1 MAKKGYRIAFY
12 RSASDPTVQ
21 AEYSKLARPA
31 IEAAGGRT
39 LVAGKPAMTRWKNAR
54 VI

>member
-1 MAKKGYRIAFY
+1 MAKKGYFFVFH

-21 AEYSKLARPA
+21 AEYAKLARPA

-39 LVAGKPAMTRWKNAR
+39 LAAGKPATTRWKNAR